1 MKNNSKGKVDYLAST
16 AGNDSMRGG
25 AGKDVLDGGAGD
37 DTLEGGRGLD
47 VFVLQQGGGDDVVLD
62 FNRLEGDRVHFE
74 IGSGI
79 SNGVLPPL
87 GRLYDGQV
95 FTNYS
100 GDAKF
105 TVSAVDANGDGVT
118 DTKITAE
125 GPGGTVDSITLLGVS
140 PDSLSSG
147 DIYGG

>member
-1 MKNNSKGKVDYLAST
+1 MKNKGNGKPDNLTST
-16 AGNDSMRGG
+16 AGNDEVKGTSRN
-25 AGKDVLDGGAGD
+25 DVLDGGAGD

-62 FNRLEGDRVHFE
+62 FNRLEGDRLHFE
-74 IGSGI
+74 IGTGI
-79 SNGVLPPL
+79 DNGVLPPL

-100 GDAKF
+100 GDATF
-105 TVSAVDANGDGVT
+105 TVSATDVNGDGVT
-118 DTKITAE
+118 DTTISAA